1 MHTRKLSI
9 TRDLPPVPTPLP
21 GTMHLTDKEFQAFR
35 KLIFHEA
42 GISLSDAKRA
52 LVASRLA
59 RRLRHFGFT
68 SYAQY
73 YQYLM
78 DQDPDGVER
87 VQMVNCLTT
96 NKTNFFREPHHFTFL
111 REHVMPQ
118 LQAQVRQGAPA
129 RMRFWSAGCSTG
141 EEPYSLAMTVRE
153 ALPSLVNWDIKIL
166 ASDIDTS
173 VLQTAERGIYA
184 ADRLEGVSDERHRR
198 HFLRGRGEWAGT
210 YQIKS
215 ELQQVIA
222 FRRINLNEEPWP
234 IRTRFHAILCRNVV
248 IYFNRETQRRL
259 FERFAEVL
267 EPNGHLIVGHS
278 EALVGLSERF
288 LPLRGSVY
296 RLR

>member
-1 MHTRKLSI
+1 MRKSPI
-9 TRDLPPVPTPLP
+9 LPDFSPEPASLP
-21 GTMHLTDKEFQAFR
+21 GTVHITEKEFAVLRNLLLQ
-35 KLIFHEA
+35 EA
-42 GISLSDAKRA
+42 GISLTNEKQA

-73 YQYLM
+73 YHYLM
-78 DQDPDGVER
+78 DQDLDGQER
-87 VQMVNCLTT
+87 VRMVNCLTT
-96 NKTNFFREPHHFTFL
+96 NKTDFFREPHHFTFL
-111 REHVMPQ
+111 REHVVPQ
-118 LQAQVRQGAPA
+118 LQEQVRQGAPA

-153 ALPSLVNWDIKIL
+153 TLPSLLSWDVRIL

-184 ADRLEGVSDERHRR
+184 ADRLAGVSEERHRR
-198 HFLRGRGEWAGT
+198 HFLRGHGEWAGS
-210 YQIKS
+210 YQVKP
-215 ELQQVIA
+215 ELAQLLVC
-222 FRRINLNEEPWP
+222 RRINLNEEPWP
-234 IRTRFHAILCRNVV
+234 IRTRFHVILCRNVV

-259 FERFAEVL
+259 FERFADAL
-267 EPNGHLIVGHS
+267 EPNGYLIVGHS

>member
-1 MHTRKLSI
+1 M
-9 TRDLPPVPTPLP
+9 PAPLP
-21 GTMHLTDKEFQAFR
+21 GTMHITDKEFQAFR

-68 SYAQY
+68 SYTQY
-73 YQYLM
+73 YNHLM
-78 DQDPDGVER
+78 DQDPDGHER

-96 NKTNFFREPHHFTFL
+96 NKTNFFRESHHFTFL
-111 REHVMPQ
+111 REHVLPW
-118 LQAQVRQGAPA
+118 LQEQVRQGTPA

-153 ALPSLVNWDIKIL
+153 ALPSLANWDLRIL

-173 VLQTAERGIYA
+173 VLQAAERGIYT
-184 ADRLEGVSDERHRR
+184 ADRLDGVSDAQQRR
-198 HFLRGRGEWAGT
+198 HFLRGRGQWEGT
-210 YQIKS
+210 YQVKP
-215 ELQQVIA
+215 ELQQIIT

-234 IRTRFHAILCRNVV
+234 IRTRFHVIFCRNVV

-259 FERFAEVL
+259 FERFADAL
-267 EPNGHLIVGHS
+267 EPNGYLIVGHS

-296 RLR
+296 RLRSTGTTLC